1 MNANC
6 LLRRP
11 VGCLKTALRQTR
23 QQRLVVRSMATTTE
37 ATTTE
42 AAAVEPAVRRVSK
55 KPLRMPKPAIF
66 QPQGKPPFAVWPQ
79 LPSVRHTHKNPML
92 ALDAQ
97 QRAKL
102 DPTGSR
108 TSLFDRSRPD
118 AAKVGDVLM
127 VTTKT
132 GAPFSG
138 VCTSYRRRGVDT
150 AICVRGQILKVS
162 VERWFKI
169 YSPTV
174 LGIDIAWRKP
184 KRARRA
190 RLTYMRKPKHDMGN
204 VDALVKNFIKERYGG
219 RRGKGGMRFEKS

>member
-11 VGCLKTALRQTR
+11 VGCLKMALRQTR

-37 ATTTE
+37 ANTTE
-42 AAAVEPAVRRVSK
+42 ANTTPEELQTN
-55 KPLRMPKPAIF
+55 LRQ
-66 QPQGKPPFAVWPQ
+66 QPVQPGGKPPFAVWPQ